1 MDFSRYENNVALG
14 LTPINQA
21 VNVDFLEDKLS
32 SSESVEEYIRRSIK
46 RFTKASMNSS
56 TNSKGIDPDSIIIS
70 QRDIVFRLYSE
81 KQLSAP
87 GKCMKLLSKY
97 LLEEEYFVNL
107 KVGEKLFKTY
117 TPSEIV
123 DTSTGQTKVVDA
135 ASKIT
140 DAALVK
146 SLIDYLLTPQ
156 FPYTPEKNNMRNA
169 VEQMKA
175 LAAQSGMIKI
185 DE

>member
-1 MDFSRYENNVALG
+1 MDFSRYENNTTLG
-14 LTPINQA
+14 LTPINQS
-21 VNVDFLEDKLS
+21 VNVNFLEDKLS
-32 SSESVEEYIRRSIK
+32 SSESVENYILKSIK
-46 RFTKASMNSS
+46 RFTHASMNSS
-56 TNSKGIDPDSIIIS
+56 TNSKGIDPDSIIIGE
-70 QRDIVFRLYSE
+70 RDIVFKLYSE
-81 KQLSAP
+81 KHLPAP

-117 TPSEIV
+117 TPSEVV
-123 DTSTGQTKVVDA
+123 DTSTGQVKVIDA

-146 SLIDYLLTPQ
+146 ALIDYLLTPQ

-175 LAAQSGMIKI
+175 LAAQSGIIKI
-185 DE
+185 E